1 MIDEHNDNRN
11 SGNGDELFD
20 EEALREA
27 EKYFKEA
34 AEELE
39 KELGDDYSSPADL
52 IAEKIESGSS
62 AQEAVRDVVFD
73 TLGDVFLD
81 EDLDRDEIDALV
93 EDGCETV
100 KEKKKELYRILE
112 ELDSESP
119 TKSIKDVA
127 AVFSSLLE
135 IQSQLCLQKTEG
147 VITVRSRLFNFFNPK
162 TCSTGT
168 QQLLR
173 QEIALIFTP
182 EEVRAIRVKLS
193 KLEEND
199 PMQAFFTMIVDQ
211 AYDIV
216 QHNEMT
222 GHLLLEMANYFIR
235 KLEIGGYNRTPKV
248 LEFRERQ
255 DRSKISLEKAID
267 ELRDLEVVINR
278 HLRDRPILLELPK
291 LIRAL
296 IQIKLGLL
304 NPKLAPKIVDQ
315 IRGKIG
321 DYSRAR
327 SIVAFDF
334 NRLPSFQHGLHLR
347 QSIVLN
353 LQKDVVKYS
362 KEVFNQEFAAIRDD
376 FERFLQQIEDVA
388 QTLDPQSPQFIELM
402 KRKAQIQKKL
412 ENHRRKLRVL
422 DNQQSLI
429 DIQHSLVSEAI
440 QRYNKNEA
448 LQKKV
453 EEQLQSQIFIDPEK
467 VRQVDMSEKKRSSR
481 MVMAPRRNRDES

>member
-1 MIDEHNDNRN
+1 MIDEQNENRN
-11 SGNGDELFD
+11 PGNGEELYD
-20 EEALREA
+20 EEAMREA

-39 KELGDDYSSPADL
+39 RGLDDDYSTPADE

-62 AQEAVRDVVFD
+62 AHEAVRDVIFD
-73 TLGDVFLD
+73 KLGDVFLD
-81 EDLDRDEIDALV
+81 EDLGRDELDALV
-93 EDGCETV
+93 EDGVEVV
-100 KEKKKELYRILE
+100 KQKKKELYRILE
-112 ELDSESP
+112 ELDSDPP
-119 TKSIKDVA
+119 TKSIKDA
-127 AVFSSLLE
+127 AAIFSSLLE

-162 TCSTGT
+162 TCSAATR
-168 QQLLR
+168 QLLR

-182 EEVRAIRVKLS
+182 EEVRAIRIKLS

-199 PMQAFFTMIVDQ
+199 PIQAFFTMIVDQ
-211 AYDIV
+211 AYDVV

-222 GHLLLEMANYFIR
+222 GYLLLEMAHYFIR
-235 KLEIGGYNRTPKV
+235 KLEVGGYECSPKV
-248 LEFRERQ
+248 MEFRERQ
-255 DRSKISLEKAID
+255 ERSKISLEKSIE
-267 ELRDLEVVINR
+267 ELRDLEIVINR

-296 IQIKLGLL
+296 IQIKLGLI
-304 NPKLAPKIVDQ
+304 NPKLAPQIVDQ
-315 IRGKIG
+315 IRGTIA
-321 DYSRAR
+321 DYARAR

-362 KEVFNQEFAAIRDD
+362 KEVFQQEFAAIRDD
-376 FERFLQQIEDVA
+376 FEQFLQQIEDVA
-388 QTLDPQSPQFIELM
+388 QTLDPQSPQYIELM

-412 ENHRRKLRVL
+412 DDHRKKLRVL

-453 EEQLQSQIFIDPEK
+453 EEQLQSQISIDPEK
-467 VRQVDMSEKKRSSR
+467 VRLVDMSEKKKSSR
-481 MVMAPRRNRDES
+481 MVMAPRRNRNE